1 MRNRI
6 VIPAVIVGLFFG
18 LITVAN
24 AQADVYVK
32 VDANGNA
39 TGGAIMCDAS
49 TCGAGSEYSR
59 LTLQAGEQYVLQ
71 GTGHAGIGNN
81 NPNTQVKV
89 DLQTNDWTVTRQ
101 SEPTVIAQQT
111 VETTTIEKFNPIE
124 NTLSTTTEIKVLEA
138 QPIAKTE
145 DVLTNSNP
153 VISDEDLTNIKLL
166 DINSPDWWKVFIT
179 WLNKYYSFDWWF
191 MP

>member
-6 VIPAVIVGLFFG
+6 LLSAIVCGLFIA

-24 AQADVYVK
+24 AKADVYVK

-39 TGGAIMCDAS
+39 VGDAIMCDAG
-49 TCGAGSEYSR
+49 TCGAGSQFSQ

-71 GTGHAGIGNN
+71 GTGQAGIGNN

-101 SEPTVIAQQT
+101 SHQGVIVDQT
-111 VETTTIEKFNPIE
+111 IQTTTTEKFNPVQNTPSVIKSEIAIIE
-124 NTLSTTTEIKVLEA
+124 T
-138 QPIAKTE
+138 
-145 DVLTNSNP
+145 NP
-153 VISDEDLTNIKLL
+153 VKKTDLYSTETVTATTDVDENDLL
-166 DINSPDWWKVFIT
+166 DIYSPNWWKVFIS
-179 WLNKYYSFDWWF
+179 WLDNLFVSGWWF
-191 MP
+191 TP